1 MSVFLKG
8 ICRMRRRD
16 RTSSTGSLFL
26 CGFLLLCAAA
36 VTGCAVGPDYKPVQ
50 PNVPAAWSGSVSPP
64 AAETAPSAEAN
75 LVHWWTN
82 FDDPTLTTLVKRAV
96 KSNLDVNLAEA
107 RIRQARAA
115 RGVAAA
121 GLGPTIDAAG
131 SLERSRSSGVSGTSS
146 AGRGRVANTY
156 QTGLD
161 AGWGLDVFGGVRRA
175 VEAADAD
182 LQAAVE
188 DRRDVCVALAAE
200 VAVNYIDLRSYQQ
213 RTATAQENLKAQEHT
228 AELTHKRFKVGFVS
242 ALDVANADAQV
253 ATTAAEIPLLESSA
267 HQAIYSLGI
276 LLGRE
281 PTALMQELSPTSP
294 TPVAPP
300 AVPLGVPSD
309 LIRRRPDIRRAEA
322 QIHAATARIG
332 VATADLFPKFS
343 ITGALGF
350 QAGTLGS
357 LFDWVSRFWSLGTSV
372 SWRVFDNKGILSNID
387 LQKAFR
393 EEAFITYQ
401 KTVLNAMQ
409 EVEDALIASEKEQTR
424 RKSLVD
430 AVTANQKAVRLA
442 TQLYIQ
448 GETDFLNVLQA
459 QRALYSTQDAL
470 AQSTGALSIDLVS
483 LYRALGG
490 GWNVPP
496 QEEKKSE

>member
-1 MSVFLKG
+1 MKDK
-8 ICRMRRRD
+8 D
-16 RTSSTGSLFL
+16 RGASTGVLRL
-26 CGFLLLCAAA
+26 CGLALLVCLA
-36 VTGCAVGPDYKPVQ
+36 VGAGCAVGPNYKPVEMQ
-50 PNVPAAWSGSVSPP
+50 VPSSWTAPELPSAKPLTPAAASD
-64 AAETAPSAEAN
+64 

-82 FDDPTLTTLVKRAV
+82 FNDSILTSLVERAV
-96 KSNLDVNLAEA
+96 NSNLDVSLAEA
-107 RIRQARAA
+107 RIRVARAA
-115 RGVAAA
+115 RGIAAA
-121 GLGPTIDAAG
+121 GLGPTIDVAG
-131 SLERSRSSGVSGTSS
+131 SFQRSRSPQISGGSVVSS
-146 AGRGRVANTY
+146 Y

-161 AGWGLDVFGGVRRA
+161 AGWGLDVFGGVRRG
-175 VEAADAD
+175 VEAAEAS

-188 DRRDVCVALAAE
+188 DRRDVCVTLAAE
-200 VAVNYIDLRSYQQ
+200 VATDYIDLRSYQQ
-213 RTATAQENLKAQEHT
+213 RIATARENLKAQKRT

-253 ATTAAEIPLLESSA
+253 ATTAAEIPLLETSA
-267 HQAIYSLGI
+267 RQAIYSLSI

-281 PTALMQELSPTSP
+281 PTALMQELSSASP

-300 AVPLGVPSD
+300 TVPIGVPSD
-309 LIRRRPDIRRAEA
+309 LLRRRPDIRSAEA
-322 QIHAATARIG
+322 QIHAATAEIG

-350 QAGTLGS
+350 QAGKLGS
-357 LFDWVSRFWSLGTSV
+357 LFDWVSRFWSFGPSV
-372 SWRVFDNKGILSNID
+372 GWRVFDNKGILSNIE

-409 EVEDALIASEKEQTR
+409 EVENELIASAKEQER
-424 RKSLVD
+424 HKALVD
-430 AVTANQKAVRLA
+430 AVAANQKAVRLA

-459 QRALYSTQDAL
+459 QRSLYSTEDAL

-483 LYRALGG
+483 LYKALGG
-490 GWNVPP
+490 GWEIPP
-496 QEEKKSE
+496 HTEKESG